1 MKNDTCQI
9 SAIHQDQVEQAK
21 LNMLEGRCVAESAD
35 IFSLLGDASRLRILL
50 ALGTTE
56 LCVCDLA
63 ALLETSSSAMS
74 HQLRLLRAKGIV
86 RFRKVGKI
94 VYYSLADHHVQ
105 HLLADMFR
113 HLDDREKD
121 KSS

>member
-1 MKNDTCQI
+1 MKNEICQI
-9 SAIHQDQVEQAK
+9 SAIHQDQVEQARI
-21 LNMLEGRCVAESAD
+21 NMPEGPRIASTAD
-35 IFSLLGDASRLRILL
+35 IFSMLGDISRLRILL
-50 ALGTTE
+50 ALSTTE

-63 ALLETSSSAMS
+63 ALLETSSSAIS

-113 HLDDREKD
+113 HLDDKEKD
-121 KSS
+121 RDS